1 MTISKFNFAAACLLL
16 GTSGLLISCGGGAAV
31 VPESKP
37 TSEELSAGT
46 ADCTLDE
53 LKEPEIRP
61 STSTSHDKPRKE
73 GSEELQE
80 EYADCIAV
88 PN

>member
-16 GTSGLLISCGGGAAV
+16 GTSGLLISCGGGTAV
-31 VPESKP
+31 VSDSTSKP
-37 TSEELSAGT
+37 SAVT
-46 ADCTLDE
+46 AGCIVDE
-53 LKEPEIRP
+53 LEDSKIHP
-61 STSTSHDKPRKE
+61 STSPDKARKE